1 MEEEVM
7 EIGMEED
14 FEVHDAPVRNS
25 PYEYDYFVIG
35 GGSGG
40 LASAKEA
47 AVLGA
52 KVALADFVQPSP
64 LGTTWGL
71 GGTCV
76 NVGCIPKKLMHFSAS
91 FGDNYK
97 DQIECGWEL
106 PSEKKHSWEKMV
118 SNVQKHIQTLNWGY
132 RIALMDKNVEY
143 FNNYATFVDD
153 HTIALADKTGKHVK
167 NVTSEHILIA
177 VGGRPSYGD
186 IPGAKECCF
195 TSDDIFSMKN
205 LPDNILVVG
214 ASYISLECAG
224 FLHGIGRHV
233 KIMVRSI
240 LLRGFDMEIA
250 NKIGDY
256 MKWLGIEFIN
266 EAVPVKFEKTEDG
279 KVKVFYEQV
288 VDGVKQE
295 KVEIYGGVMLAVGR
309 YAITQGLKLENAGV
323 KANPR
328 NMKIICNQ
336 YEQSNIPNIWA
347 VGDVSDGKP
356 ELTPVAIHA
365 GLLLARRLFGG
376 STHLMDY
383 VNIATTVF
391 TPIEYGSCGMSE
403 EKAIETFGDANVE
416 VYHTAFKPLEWNF
429 LPDREDMTCFG
440 KIIVNLQDNE
450 KIIGMHYLGPNAGEV
465 IQGYAAAMKAG
476 ITKSVLDMTV
486 GIHPTCSEELTKV
499 SVTKRSGQNAA
510 KTGC

>member
-1 MEEEVM
+1 
-7 EIGMEED
+7 
-14 FEVHDAPVRNS
+14 
-25 PYEYDYFVIG
+25 
-35 GGSGG
+35 
-40 LASAKEA
+40 
-47 AVLGA
+47 
-52 KVALADFVQPSP
+52 
-64 LGTTWGL
+64 
-71 GGTCV
+71 
-76 NVGCIPKKLMHFSAS
+76 
-91 FGDNYK
+91 
-97 DQIECGWEL
+97 
-106 PSEKKHSWEKMV
+106 
-118 SNVQKHIQTLNWGY
+118 
-132 RIALMDKNVEY
+132 
-143 FNNYATFVDD
+143 
-153 HTIALADKTGKHVK
+153 
-167 NVTSEHILIA
+167 
-177 VGGRPSYGD
+177 
-186 IPGAKECCF
+186 
-195 TSDDIFSMKN
+195 
-205 LPDNILVVG
+205 
-214 ASYISLECAG
+214 
-224 FLHGIGRHV
+224 
-233 KIMVRSI
+233 MVRSI

-256 MKWLGIEFIN
+256 MKWLGVEFIN
-266 EAVPVKFEKTEDG
+266 EAIPVKFEKTEDG
-279 KVKVFYEQV
+279 KVRVFYEQV

-295 KVEIYGGVMLAVGR
+295 KTEIYGGVMLAVGR

-323 KANPR
+323 KVNSR

-365 GLLLARRLFGG
+365 GLLLAKRLFGG
-376 STHLMDY
+376 SNHIMDY
-383 VNIATTVF
+383 INIATTVF

-450 KIIGMHYLGPNAGEV
+450 RIIGMHYLGPNAGEV

-476 ITKSVLDMTV
+476 ITKSVLDMTI